1 MMLGSVLTALYVI
14 CTLYAAANG
23 TAEATGRALM
33 EGAQAAVPF
42 VIGIA
47 GGICLWSG
55 VLELLERCGAAGA
68 LARALKRPLRRLFPR
83 STERRE
89 ILEAL
94 TENLSANLLGLGNA
108 ATPAGIRAVRRI
120 RALGAPAADELCLW
134 SGVLELLERC
144 GAAGAL
150 AGLLRRPLRRLFPRS
165 AEKGEILSALTEN
178 LSANLLGLGN
188 AATPA
193 GIRAARGMA
202 ALGER
207 GKDEL
212 CLLVVLNTASLQLL
226 PATVATMR
234 AAAGAKVPFDILP
247 AVWLSSACSVGCGLG
262 AAALFRRLWR

>member
-1 MMLGSVLTALYVI
+1 MLLGAVLTGLYMI
-14 CTLYAAANG
+14 CTLYAAGNG
-23 TAEATGRALM
+23 RAEAAGRALM

-68 LARALKRPLRRLFPR
+68 LARAL
-83 STERRE
+83 
-89 ILEAL
+89 
-94 TENLSANLLGLGNA
+94 
-108 ATPAGIRAVRRI
+108 
-120 RALGAPAADELCLW
+120 
-134 SGVLELLERC
+134 
-144 GAAGAL
+144 
-150 AGLLRRPLRRLFPRS
+150 RRPLRRLFPRS
-165 AEKGEILSALTEN
+165 AEREEILEALTEN

-207 GKDEL
+207 GEDEL

-226 PATVATMR
+226 PATVATLR
-234 AAAGAKVPFDILP
+234 AAAGAAVPFDILP

>member
-1 MMLGSVLTALYVI
+1 MLGVLLTALYLLG
-14 CTLYAAANG
+14 TLSAAANG
-23 TAEATGRALM
+23 LSPAAGAAMT
-33 EGAQAAVPF
+33 EGAQAAVEF
-42 VIGIA
+42 ALRIA
-47 GGICLWSG
+47 GG
-55 VLELLERCGAAGA
+55 
-68 LARALKRPLRRLFPR
+68 
-83 STERRE
+83 
-89 ILEAL
+89 
-94 TENLSANLLGLGNA
+94 
-108 ATPAGIRAVRRI
+108 
-120 RALGAPAADELCLW
+120 LCLW